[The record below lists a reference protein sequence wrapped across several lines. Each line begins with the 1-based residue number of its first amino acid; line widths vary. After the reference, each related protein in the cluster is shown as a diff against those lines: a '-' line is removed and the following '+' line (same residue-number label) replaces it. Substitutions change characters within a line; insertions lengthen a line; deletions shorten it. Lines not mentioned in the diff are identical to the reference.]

1 MHCQKGYG
9 FVHFAFTAGGTAAAI
24 KCCDEM
30 HNATVDGVTYK
41 CSISHRLRHTLTGR
55 HSKSQHYGAYNQID
69 DSQPEYTYPQM
80 MMANPSAMQY
90 TGGYAYN
97 SAGML
102 VRVPVSLGYEVSNGQ
117 SYGQNQPHQLQMDTH
132 TYAAQT
138 GQHYPYLQ
146 PYAYAPQQGCTPVSS
161 TAAAYPYA
169 VRYPNGTYATMVPV
183 MTLQSLQQQGGHYY
197 YGAQAPVL
205 QSSAGAGAYG
215 AWYQHSPSDHGDSQD
230 YTMDSSSGSEE
241 YPSVAYTTQGMSAA
255 AIASAVHGEGPYAYS
270 TEVNE
275 NGFHVPYAETHHAQA
290 QQQETYNAYPTY
302 PTELPQAYT
311 QAVANGTLPPS
322 ILGIGSHATAPE
334 HGATV
339 RNARAQSAGGAG
351 MAASAA
357 SVTSNHHA
365 QRTSGA
371 GGVYSRTSP
380 SKHGKHGKQAQRAV
394 VPVVATHPPPT
405 LLAFLPAALT
415 ATVNAAKDAAPA
427 ARAPIGVAH
436 PHNTAEGSLVY
447 TIRTRTKA
455 RATTFPA
462 AIEPGQYASA
472 EGNAGAAGSAG
483 AQSEVVHAGGCAAGT
498 LHASR
503 RRPRGPEVSPT
514 HSLSPSSV
522 ADGQNAAGA
531 TRGTSVQTPSPGA
544 SSATHEGESPYPSR
558 EGTVSVLGNEAS
570 AIDSSG
576 LGEMFVTGE
585 GAIAPVCS
593 PASAQN
599 AVPFSKLRY

>member
-9 FVHFAFTAGGTAAAI
+9 FVHFAFTPEGTAAAI

-41 CSISHRLRHTLTGR
+41 CSISHRLRHALR
-55 HSKSQHYGAYNQID
+55 VNSDSHHYGAYSQVD

-80 MMANPSAMQY
+80 MMVNATSMQY
-90 TGGYAYN
+90 PGGYAYT
-97 SAGML
+97 SAGTL
-102 VRVPVSLGYEVSNGQ
+102 VPLPASLGYDASNGRRY
-117 SYGQNQPHQLQMDTH
+117 SQNHPHQAQMDTH
-132 TYAAQT
+132 AYVAQT

-146 PYAYAPQQGCTPVSS
+146 PYAYAAQHGSTPVSS
-161 TAAAYPYA
+161 TTAAYPYA
-169 VRYPNGTYATMVPV
+169 VRYPNGTFATMVPV
-183 MTLQSLQQQGGHYY
+183 MTLQSLQQQGGYY
-197 YGAQAPVL
+197 YGAQAPVP
-205 QSSAGAGAYG
+205 QSSAGGGAYG
-215 AWYQHSPSDHGDSQD
+215 AWYQQSPSDHSDSQD
-230 YTMDSSSGSEE
+230 YTMDNSSASEE
-241 YPSVAYTTQGMSAA
+241 YPSAAYTTQGMSAA

-270 TEVNE
+270 TEVN
-275 NGFHVPYAETHHAQA
+275 GFHVPYAETHHAQA

-302 PTELPQAYT
+302 PSELPQAYT

-322 ILGIGSHATAPE
+322 ILGIGSHAAAPE
-334 HGATV
+334 HAATV
-339 RNARAQSAGGAG
+339 RNALAQSAGGAG

-371 GGVYSRTSP
+371 GGVRSRTSP
-380 SKHGKHGKQAQRAV
+380 SKHGKHGRQAQRAA
-394 VPVVATHPPPT
+394 VPVVAHPPPT
-405 LLAFLPAALT
+405 LLAFLPGALT

-427 ARAPIGVAH
+427 ARAQTGVAH

-447 TIRTRTKA
+447 NIRTRSKT
-455 RATTFPA
+455 RATTNPA
-462 AIEPGQYASA
+462 TGVAMQYTGA

-483 AQSEVVHAGGCAAGT
+483 AQSEVLHAGGCAAGT

-522 ADGQNAAGA
+522 AAGQNASGIA
-531 TRGTSVQTPSPGA
+531 RGTSMQTPSPGA
-544 SSATHEGESPYPSR
+544 SSATHEGESRYPSR
-558 EGTVSVLGNEAS
+558 EGTVPVLGNEAS

-576 LGEMFVTGE
+576 LGEMFVAGD
-585 GAIAPVCS
+585 GAIAPACS

-599 AVPFSKLRY
+599 SVPFSKLRY

>member
-9 FVHFAFTAGGTAAAI
+9 FVHFAFTPEGTAAAI

-41 CSISHRLRHTLTGR
+41 CSISHRLRHALTGPSHR
-55 HSKSQHYGAYNQID
+55 QHYGAYSQVD

-80 MMANPSAMQY
+80 MMVDPSAMQY
-90 TGGYAYN
+90 PAGYAYN
-97 SAGML
+97 SAGTL
-102 VRVPVSLGYEVSNGQ
+102 VPLPVSLGYDVSNGQ
-117 SYGQNQPHQLQMDTH
+117 RYGQHNPHQLQMGTH
-132 TYAAQT
+132 AYAAQI
-138 GQHYPYLQ
+138 GQHHPYLQ

-183 MTLQSLQQQGGHYY
+183 MTLQSLQQQGGYY

-205 QSSAGAGAYG
+205 QSGAGAGAYG
-215 AWYQHSPSDHGDSQD
+215 AWYQPSPSDHSDSQD
-230 YTMDSSSGSEE
+230 YTMDSSSASEE
-241 YPSVAYTTQGMSAA
+241 YTAAAYTTQGMSAA

-270 TEVNE
+270 TEVNG
-275 NGFHVPYAETHHAQA
+275 NGFHVPYGETNHAQA
-290 QQQETYNAYPTY
+290 QQQETYSAYPTY

-339 RNARAQSAGGAG
+339 RNAFAQSAGGG
-351 MAASAA
+351 GVTVRDTDSTTKRHVQLTASAGAVRSRA
-357 SVTSNHHA
+357 SPT
-365 QRTSGA
+365 
-371 GGVYSRTSP
+371 
-380 SKHGKHGKQAQRAV
+380 KHGKHGKQAQRAA
-394 VPVVATHPPPT
+394 VPVVAHPPPT
-405 LLAFLPAALT
+405 LLAFLPAALA
-415 ATVNAAKDAAPA
+415 ATVNAAKDTAPA
-427 ARAPIGVAH
+427 ARAQIGVAH

-447 TIRTRTKA
+447 TIRTRSKA
-455 RATTFPA
+455 RASTSPA
-462 AIEPGQYASA
+462 AVVPVQYTGA

-522 ADGQNAAGA
+522 AAEQNASGIA
-531 TRGTSVQTPSPGA
+531 RGTSVQTPSPGS

-576 LGEMFVTGE
+576 LGEMFMAGE
-585 GAIAPVCS
+585 GAIAPACS
-593 PASAQN
+593 PVSAQN